1 MSTFSSIRRGDG
13 LLDDGGIGAPPPT
26 GTTTT
31 DEVAVVVGEHGAGE
45 VAIVECGDW
54 K

>member
-13 LLDDGGIGAPPPT
+13 LLLDEGGIGPPT

-31 DEVAVVVGEHGAGE
+31 DEVAVVVGEHGEGE